1 MVHVVTQVWT
11 GGADGGGWAGEGAGT
26 FYDTALVKRLL
37 VDMSNM
43 LQSQIRMANPAQPH
57 KPTETSG
64 HVHHPST
71 HGVPDLVK
79 VYQESLTLNCLANK
93 YWTNDQEL
101 MRPSDMCE
109 LLDKVLCVSALC
121 VCVCVCVCVLVCV
134 FV

>member
-11 GGADGGGWAGEGAGT
+11 WGADGGGWAVEGGGT

-57 KPTETSG
+57 KPTESSG

-71 HGVPDLVK
+71 RGVPDLVG
-79 VYQESLTLNCLANK
+79 VYVESLSTDLMDTK
-93 YWTNDQEL
+93 YWTTQEFIETSVL
-101 MRPSDMCE
+101 CE
-109 LLDKVLCVSALC
+109 LLDKVPC
-121 VCVCVCVCVLVCV
+121 VCVCVCVRGGNRYAYI
-134 FV
+134 